1 MKKILL
7 FVAIIT
13 SLNITAQEK
22 ITEGII
28 ISKQTSETE
37 NAQLKAQLAAMGEMN
52 ATTYFKGN
60 KTRVELNNPTTGDM
74 ITITDND
81 TKDVLMLMD
90 NPMIGKV
97 FMTQKNEV
105 NEEVIK
111 AVTVTKGKE
120 TKKVLGY
127 TCDQY
132 FVTLSQPQ
140 GDVKIE
146 VYTTPKITAESQQMA
161 MLGNKVTGFPLYSVV
176 TLNQMGSDIKIITEV
191 TEVKKATVS
200 DDKFD
205 MNPPAEYK
213 DGRKQ

>member
-52 ATTYFKGN
+52 TTTYFKGN